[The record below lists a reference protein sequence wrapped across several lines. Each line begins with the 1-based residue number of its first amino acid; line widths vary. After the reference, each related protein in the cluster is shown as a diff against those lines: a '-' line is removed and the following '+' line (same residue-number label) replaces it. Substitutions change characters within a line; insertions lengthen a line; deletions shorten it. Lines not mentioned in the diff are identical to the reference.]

1 MRGTKGGGI
10 MINQLSLDHA
20 NMERMLHVL
29 DLKYKILQQGERPN
43 FHLMREVVDYILSY
57 MEEFAVS
64 LEQGFV
70 ERLKA
75 HVPEHADMAE
85 QLLADYRKLKPR
97 LEHLSDDIDMVLM
110 DNVLPMDRFAEDLKQ
125 YLDAHREYLRQER
138 EELFPLLDKRF
149 DAEDTEAFVKAMPVK
164 ADQIIERLQESYPE
178 LYAELQEA
186 DVPPLDSQ
194 GS

>member
-1 MRGTKGGGI
+1 

-20 NMERMLHVL
+20 NMARMLHVL
-29 DLKYKILQQGERPN
+29 DLKYKVLQQGERPN

-64 LEQGFV
+64 LERGFV
-70 ERLKA
+70 ERLKD
-75 HVPEHADMAE
+75 HIPEQADMAE
-85 QLLADYRKLKPR
+85 QMLADYRKLKPR

-138 EELFPLLDKRF
+138 EELFPLLEQRF
-149 DAEDTEAFVKAMPVK
+149 DAEDTEAFSQAMPVN
-164 ADQIIERLQESYPE
+164 ADKEIDRLQESYPE

-186 DVPPLDSQ
+186 DVPPLDPDDS
-194 GS
+194 

>member
-1 MRGTKGGGI
+1 

-29 DLKYKILQQGERPN
+29 DLKYNILQRGERPN
-43 FHLMREVVDYILSY
+43 FRLMREVADYILAY
-57 MEEFAVS
+57 MEGFAVS

-85 QLLADYRKLKPR
+85 QMLADYRKLKPR

-125 YLDAHREYLRQER
+125 YLDAHRKYLRQER

-149 DAEDTEAFVKAMPVK
+149 DAEDTEAFRQAMPVN
-164 ADQIIERLQESYPE
+164 ADKEIERLQESYPE
-178 LYAELQEA
+178 LYDELQEA
-186 DVPPLDSQ
+186 DVPPLGSDSAPE
-194 GS
+194 